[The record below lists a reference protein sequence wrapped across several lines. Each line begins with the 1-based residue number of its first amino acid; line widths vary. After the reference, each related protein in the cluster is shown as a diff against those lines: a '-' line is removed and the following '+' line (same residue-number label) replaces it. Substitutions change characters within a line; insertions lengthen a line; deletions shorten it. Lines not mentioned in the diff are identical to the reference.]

1 MSFWQAQEQ
10 SRKKSKLCI
19 FLFFLITVTAGFL
32 LELAVRKS
40 FRHTYNEQLPIVFIA
55 FSGITLL
62 FASYYFLRLRFI
74 GGAAIAKTLGA
85 HEVRPDTDD
94 FNEKQLLNVI
104 DEIKIS
110 ANLPFRPKVFVL
122 EVQEINA
129 FSAGV
134 LIKKSAITVT
144 RGALEK
150 LSRDELQ
157 GVIAHEAGHIINR
170 DMRLNS
176 QLGALLYGLTFITLF
191 GLRFLRFCAYKK
203 PGKSKPSMRASLY
216 LAALLVIGIGGI
228 AWCMARVIQSCL
240 SREREMLADASAVQ
254 FTRSHFG
261 LVNAL
266 RQIEHD
272 NIKDMPTAGTP
283 FAHLYFQKNKSR
295 FDAIL
300 ASHPPIYKRIIA
312 IENMVFQNIEPEK

>member
-19 FLFFLITVTAGFL
+19 FLFFLITITAAFL
-32 LELAVRKS
+32 LELAMRKS
-40 FRHTYNEQLPIVFIA
+40 FRQAYREQLPLAFIA

-62 FASYYFLRLRFI
+62 FASYYFLKLRLV

-85 HEVRPDTDD
+85 HEVCPNTED
-94 FNEKQLLNVI
+94 FNEKQLLNIV
-104 DEIKIS
+104 DEIRIS
-110 ANLPFRPKVFVL
+110 AHLPYPPRIFIL

-129 FSAGV
+129 FAAGV

-144 RGALEK
+144 RGALER

-157 GVIAHEAGHIINR
+157 GVIAHEAGHISNK
-170 DMRLNS
+170 DMQLNS
-176 QLGALLYGLTFITLF
+176 QLGALLYGLTYVTLL
-191 GLRFLRFCAYKK
+191 GLHFLRFCAYRN
-203 PGKSKPSMRASLY
+203 PGKSKPSIKASLY
-216 LAALLVIGIGGI
+216 IIALLVIGIGGI
-228 AWCMARVIQSCL
+228 AWCMSRVIQSCL

-254 FTRSHFG
+254 FTRSHLG

-266 RQIEHD
+266 RKVEHD
-272 NIKDMPTAGTP
+272 KIKDMPIAGSP
-283 FAHLYFQKNKSR
+283 FAHLYFQKNKGG
-295 FDAIL
+295 FDAML

-312 IENMVFQNIEPEK
+312 IENMVFQDPS